1 MTSRSDMMMRAAPRS
16 IAVLSNTFQAVE
28 GESILQSRTS
38 FATGILK
45 LELLAESFGM
55 STRVGKLVGDAYVF
69 EFRSVQKNSEGG
81 GTGGS
86 ADPFEVPDEGGALAR
101 IERKLEELMRGST
114 DDAEPTDE
122 VPQYTLSRAPQL
134 PMQAPLVV

>member
-1 MTSRSDMMMRAAPRS
+1 MMMRAAPRS

-69 EFRSVQKNSEGG
+69 EFRSVQRNSEGG
-81 GTGGS
+81 GTSGS
-86 ADPFEVPDEGGALAR
+86 ADPFEEPDEGGPLAR
-101 IERKLEELMRGST
+101 IERKLDDLLHGSKE
-114 DDAEPTDE
+114 DAEPTDE
-122 VPQYTLSRAPQL
+122 LPQYTLSRAPQL
-134 PMQAPLVV
+134 PMTTPIVV